1 VKHSRSGAC
10 PQSTRLL
17 RVKDPGLSVIEP
29 AANPPRLVDEPT
41 SPTEEEMKRMILM
54 TVLGLAAAPA
64 FAGDQPVALDDAALD
79 KVSGGGDS
87 VPVANVTTTTNTNV
101 SPIVVVQNAYAVTY
115 QSANTGN
122 SAWGHQQGQANGH
135 KKDKKN
141 CNGSKSPTSTGTPT
155 STGAITQ
162 WATTQA
168 FNIATIN
175 YTVTQH

>member
-1 VKHSRSGAC
+1 
-10 PQSTRLL
+10 LL
-17 RVKDPGLSVIEP
+17 PVKDPGLSVIEP
-29 AANPPRLVDEPT
+29 AANPPPLVDEPT
-41 SPTEEEMKRMILM
+41 SPTEEEMKRIILM

-64 FAGDQPVALDDAALD
+64 FAGDQPVALDDAALE

-101 SPIVVVQNAYAVTY
+101 SPIVVIQNAYAVTY

-135 KKDKKN
+135 KKDKKK
-141 CNGSKSPTSTGTPT
+141 NGHGSTTPT

-162 WATTQA
+162 AATTQA
-168 FNIATIN
+168 FNVATIN
-175 YTVTQH
+175 YTVTQR